1 MLIKVIFPATVLL
14 IGTLDDL
21 RSKKI
26 HNSLILILAGCTF
39 ILAYSLNIVAYS
51 LKITESLAQQQDGIS
66 GSVIFISFVWALLFI
81 LGKILLAL
89 IIAVPMVFL
98 RIIGGGDMKLY
109 ATVAMLLPYGV
120 IFYSMIYALLWAAL
134 LGIVKSV
141 LDNKWRL
148 LFANIFLLTRFQRP
162 HPTSLNTFPFSV
174 SLLMGWMTA
183 TMY

>member
-1 MLIKVIFPATVLL
+1 MLIKVILPATILL
-14 IGTLDDL
+14 IGILDDL

-39 ILAYSLNIVAYS
+39 VVAYSLNIVAYS
-51 LKITESLAQQQDGIS
+51 LKITESLAQQDGIS

-141 LDNKWRL
+141 IDNKWRL
-148 LFANIFLLTRFQRP
+148 LFANLFLLTQFQRP

-183 TMY
+183 TLY